1 MINLIRNT
9 AGEPSTFL
17 LQIFASRFFV
27 LLEAIERQTSGNNA
41 LNGMYVYIM
50 LIFTYSTF
58 VQENLH
64 FEIIFLFYIFH
75 I

>member
-17 LQIFASRFFV
+17 LQILASRFFV

-41 LNGMYVYIM
+41 LNCMYVYIM

-64 FEIIFLFYIFH
+64 FEIIFLLYIFH